1 MLTVFFLLLY
11 GATLDLPVL
20 THSSLHCALPISRP
34 ICAAPIAW
42 RPESGAFDRP
52 LLRSAD
58 AGMTSRRDCD
68 RPGDGAVLLPSARPF
83 GKRRACRGGDRK
95 SVVKGTR
102 VSVRVDHGGRRI
114 SKTKTA
120 KCEV

>member
-34 ICAAPIAW
+34 IGAAPIAW
-42 RPESGAFDRP
+42 RPEAGAFDRP

-83 GKRRACRGGDRK
+83 GKRRACRGGRPH
-95 SVVKGTR
+95 SRGSSSGSTGQIGRASGRER
-102 VSVRVDHGGRRI
+102 VCQYV
-114 SKTKTA
+114 
-120 KCEV
+120 